1 MKPKSITV
9 VRHGFSNANKEK
21 DVYIHTPDYAIT
33 LASEG
38 IPDVEMTAK
47 QLAVIFPGKMDVYC
61 STYFRTQQ
69 TLEIIQR
76 FKSFENVYFDPRVR
90 EQEWGNKLGH
100 GFNYDYEVERKAYGH
115 FYWRYPNGESCADV
129 YNRVC
134 GFVTDLFINNTAED
148 VMIVGHGMTNRV
160 IVMRLMNLTVEEF
173 ELLANPKNA
182 EYAIL
187 SLDEKQQYNLIT
199 EKKQYESH
207 NHPFQYSNFP
217 LPQ

>member
-9 VRHGFSNANKEK
+9 VRHGLSIANKDK
-21 DVYIHTPDYAIT
+21 NVYIHTPDYAVA

-47 QLAVIFPGKMDVYC
+47 QLAVIFPGKLDVYC
-61 STYFRTQQ
+61 STYFRTKQ

-76 FKSFENVYFDPRVR
+76 FKLFANVHFDPRLR

-100 GFNYDYEVERKAYGH
+100 GFNYEHEDERKAFGH

-134 GFVTDLFINNTAED
+134 GFLTDLFINNTADD
-148 VMIVGHGMTNRV
+148 VLIVGHGMTNRV
-160 IVMRLMNLTVEEF
+160 LMMRLLNMTVEEF

-182 EYAIL
+182 EYAVM
-187 SLDEKQQYNLIT
+187 SLDNSQQYNLMSERRLYDGHT
-199 EKKQYESH
+199 
-207 NHPFQYSNFP
+207 HPFQYSNTP